1 MATLPHEHPFPEPLL
16 LHTPDSPLLFGPAGI
31 DPGWRAFD
39 SRRGPMAL
47 SQQAVDARVDC
58 TVRVARDADGTLA
71 DGAETQLARVDGV
84 EVVDPVDVAGL
95 EPRLNDL
102 AVDVEARVRV
112 DGVGAEPPEEEV
124 RQRLADGF
132 GVDVSEVEVQR

>member
-1 MATLPHEHPFPEPLL
+1 
-16 LHTPDSPLLFGPAGI
+16 
-31 DPGWRAFD
+31 
-39 SRRGPMAL
+39 MAL
-47 SQQAVDARVDC
+47 SQHAVDATVDC

-84 EVVDPVDVAGL
+84 EVLDGVDVAGL

-112 DGVGAEPPEEEV
+112 DEVDDGPPDEVV

-132 GVDVSEVEVQR
+132 GVDVEDVEVHR